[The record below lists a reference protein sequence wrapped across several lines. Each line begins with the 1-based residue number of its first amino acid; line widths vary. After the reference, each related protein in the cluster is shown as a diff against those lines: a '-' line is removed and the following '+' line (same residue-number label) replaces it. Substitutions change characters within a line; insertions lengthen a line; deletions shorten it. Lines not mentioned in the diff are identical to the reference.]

1 MAGGKLRATGVLAP
15 FGQRGFRFQWPA
27 DLATSWAFEMETII
41 LGWYVLTETGSVT
54 WLAIFGSLLLI
65 GTLLSPMFGVMGD
78 RVGHRR
84 VLSAMRAWYAALA
97 AVLTLCA
104 MAGLLSPGLVCG
116 VALLS
121 GLVRPSD
128 MGMRNALI
136 AASMP
141 APLLMGAMGVERMSA
156 DSARVIGALTGA
168 GLVAFLGIGPAYM
181 AVTAIYLCAFA
192 LTLQVDEPPT
202 RAAQGVAMKT
212 PWADLGD
219 GIAYARATP
228 PVLAALLLAC
238 LANFAAY
245 PLSGGLLPHVARD
258 VYGLDRTGLGYLSAS
273 FAGGAMLGSLF
284 ISARGGGLPPARTM
298 LAAALSWFLL
308 LLVFARLTDPVL
320 GGAVLALAGF
330 VQSFCMVPLAVLLL
344 RITLQDFRGRVMGLR
359 MLAVYGLPVGLML
372 AGPLVGEIGFAD
384 AGALYAGFGAL
395 CTMAIALFWR
405 AHLLP
410 REVPA
415 NGLRSQ

>member
-1 MAGGKLRATGVLAP
+1 
-15 FGQRGFRFQWPA
+15 
-27 DLATSWAFEMETII
+27 
-41 LGWYVLTETGSVT
+41 
-54 WLAIFGSLLLI
+54 
-65 GTLLSPMFGVMGD
+65 
-78 RVGHRR
+78 
-84 VLSAMRAWYAALA
+84 
-97 AVLTLCA
+97 
-104 MAGLLSPGLVCG
+104 
-116 VALLS
+116 
-121 GLVRPSD
+121 

-136 AASMP
+136 AAGMP
-141 APLLMGAMGVERMSA
+141 PPLLMGAMGIERMSA

-168 GLVAFLGIGPAYM
+168 GLVAFLGIGPAYL

-192 LTLQVDEPPT
+192 LTLQVDEPPP
-202 RAAQGVAMKT
+202 RAAQGVVMKT

-245 PLSGGLLPHVARD
+245 PISGGLLPHVARD

-298 LAAALSWFLL
+298 LAASLSWFLL

-320 GGAVLALAGF
+320 GGVVLALAGF

-384 AGALYAGFGAL
+384 AGALYAAFGAL
-395 CTMAIALFWR
+395 CTVAIALFWR